1 MKENPLDFPM
11 ALGRL
16 GDMSLWLAPNED
28 DEPDSIILQP
38 PGGGFLQSLVPLVEA
53 TIRAD
58 LRRLSRA
65 ARERPEGEE
74 EEKG

>member
-1 MKENPLDFPM
+1 MEENPLDFPM

-16 GDMSLWLAPNED
+16 GDMSLWLAPDED
-28 DEPDSIILQP
+28 DEPASIILQP

-58 LRRLSRA
+58 LKRLTRA
-65 ARERPEGEE
+65 ASEKREE
-74 EEKG
+74 EQETG